1 MEIIDSLFT
10 IYYFGGIALFL
21 SGIVMYIFPPKR
33 RNLLYGYRTSRSAK
47 SQSAWDFSQ
56 RFSSKRLIGS
66 GLALLAFGGLLNL
79 INIPEE
85 YAVIVMLS
93 LMIVAAVYIFYATEK
108 ALKTKFPD

>member
-1 MEIIDSLFT
+1 
-10 IYYFGGIALFL
+10 
-21 SGIVMYIFPPKR
+21 
-33 RNLLYGYRTSRSAK
+33 
-47 SQSAWDFSQ
+47 
-56 RFSSKRLIGS
+56 LIGS

-93 LMIVAAVYIFYATEK
+93 LMIIAAVYIFYATEK